1 MIWGRLLW
9 QALRAISRARMRTML
24 TAASMAVGI
33 TALTILIGV
42 AAGAEKAFQQAL
54 ENMGKNRL
62 SVGAER
68 KAASALRGNSV
79 RYRSLDLA
87 DWRALSTEL
96 DMVERAAPIAM
107 NNATLTYRGQSEV
120 MVVIGTS
127 PEFQYTN
134 NQQLL
139 AGRFIDDYDMET
151 LQRVTVIGSE
161 VAKQLFFDV
170 IPLGETLLVEGAP
183 YTIIGVLKEKGP
195 DLTGSAQDD
204 RILVPISTALRRLLN
219 VDYVDRIFVQTISKE
234 VIPEALRQIRAL
246 LRDRHQLPDH
256 AVDDFTVRDQASLLG
271 IIEESDKTLT
281 NFLGG
286 IAALTLGLS
295 SLGILA
301 ISLLSVNERHSEIGL
316 KLAIGAL
323 PQHVLLQ
330 FLSESVLT
338 SLLGGL
344 TGLSMGTIGIM
355 VGEIVMGWQLSFSW
369 MSVVTTFLVSLT
381 LALIFGAYP
390 AFSAAKLNP
399 IIALQSA

>member
-9 QALRAISRARMRTML
+9 QALLAISRARLRTML

-33 TALTILIGV
+33 TALTILFGV
-42 AAGAEKAFQQAL
+42 AAGAEKAFQHAL

-62 SVGAER
+62 SIGAER

-87 DWRALSTEL
+87 DWHALSTEL

-107 NNATLTYRGQSEV
+107 NNATLTYRGQSEL

-139 AGRFIDDYDMET
+139 AGRFIDEYDMET

-170 IPLGETLLVEGAP
+170 TPLGETLLVEGAP
-183 YTIIGVLKEKGP
+183 FTIIGILKEKGP
-195 DLTGSAQDD
+195 DLTGSAQDN

-219 VDYVDRIFVQTISKE
+219 VDYVDRIFVQTINKE

-286 IAALTLGLS
+286 IAALTLSLS

>member
-1 MIWGRLLW
+1 MIWNRLLW
-9 QALRAISRARMRTML
+9 QALLAISRARLRTML

-33 TALTILIGV
+33 TALTILFGV
-42 AAGAEKAFQQAL
+42 AAGAEKAFQHAL

-62 SVGAER
+62 SIGAER

-87 DWRALSTEL
+87 DWHALSTEL

-139 AGRFIDDYDMET
+139 AGRFIDEYDMET

-161 VAKQLFFDV
+161 VAKQLFFNI

-183 YTIIGVLKEKGP
+183 YSIIGVLKEKGP

-219 VDYVDRIFVQTISKE
+219 VDYVDRIFVQTINKE

-286 IAALTLGLS
+286 IAALTLSLS

-344 TGLSMGTIGIM
+344 AGLSMGTIGIM

-369 MSVVTTFLVSLT
+369 MSVVTTFLVSFT

>member
-1 MIWGRLLW
+1 
-9 QALRAISRARMRTML
+9 
-24 TAASMAVGI
+24 
-33 TALTILIGV
+33 
-42 AAGAEKAFQQAL
+42 
-54 ENMGKNRL
+54 
-62 SVGAER
+62 
-68 KAASALRGNSV
+68 
-79 RYRSLDLA
+79 
-87 DWRALSTEL
+87 
-96 DMVERAAPIAM
+96 
-107 NNATLTYRGQSEV
+107 
-120 MVVIGTS
+120 
-127 PEFQYTN
+127 
-134 NQQLL
+134 
-139 AGRFIDDYDMET
+139 
-151 LQRVTVIGSE
+151 
-161 VAKQLFFDV
+161 
-170 IPLGETLLVEGAP
+170 
-183 YTIIGVLKEKGP
+183 LKEKGP

-219 VDYVDRIFVQTISKE
+219 VDYVDRIFVQTINKE

-271 IIEESDKTLT
+271 IMEESDKTLT

-344 TGLSMGTIGIM
+344 AGLSMGTIGIM